1 MNFLRRAVNHYSPLF
16 ICINSL
22 FHRNS
27 HGEYNNMAS
36 ERKLTNIESSF
47 AMEDLPFDEECRDR
61 IKKILEGT
69 LSIQEAIAELN
80 KKYQNK

>member
-1 MNFLRRAVNHYSPLF
+1 
-16 ICINSL
+16 
-22 FHRNS
+22 
-27 HGEYNNMAS
+27 MAS

-69 LSIQEAIAELN
+69 LSIQEAIAKLN